1 MIDKQPD
8 AAEQIL
14 KLKVENNPKSPNYL
28 LQLAAHYAL
37 PTVNRRADM
46 DAVMRKLTDEKEF
59 PSGHLLAGDF
69 YLLRIREFE
78 LAKQQY
84 EAGIAAAPKDKAVY
98 QKRLVELYA
107 ATGKGAEAAQLVDA
121 LLKDNP
127 KDTDAIA
134 MHAALQLSSGKPDQ
148 VNQAA
153 IDLQSLVA
161 KNPNNH
167 LLRFN
172 YARALLAKGQLEPAR
187 LQLEDAIK
195 TRPDFVQA
203 RELLARIYLAKQ
215 DPAKALQAADEL
227 SATGQE
233 QPDRTSHA
241 LRGTAGPEG
250 KGQGSG
256 GTGSDH
262 PVVPAEPGCPLS
274 GRAAGFSG

>member
-1 MIDKQPD
+1 
-8 AAEQIL
+8 
-14 KLKVENNPKSPNYL
+14 
-28 LQLAAHYAL
+28 
-37 PTVNRRADM
+37 
-46 DAVMRKLTDEKEF
+46 MRKLTDEKEF

-69 YLLRIREFE
+69 YLLRLREFE

-84 EAGIAAAPKDKAVY
+84 EAGMAAAPKDKAVY

-107 ATGKGAEAAQLVDA
+107 NTGKSAEANQMVDA

-134 MHAALQLSSGKPDQ
+134 MHAALQLSSGKPEQ

-172 YARALLAKGQLEPAR
+172 YARALLAKNPAQIEPAR

-195 TRPDFVQA
+195 TRPDFVAA
-203 RELLARIYLAKQ
+203 RELLARIYLVKQ
-215 DPAKALQAADEL
+215 DATKALQVSDEL
-227 SATGQE
+227 LQLDKNNLTGHL
-233 QPDRTSHA
+233 TS
-241 LRGTAGPEG
+241 LRRAAGPEEQ
-250 KGQGSG
+250 GQGSG
-256 GTGSDH
+256 RTGSDH
-262 PVVPAEPGCPLS
+262 PVVPAEPGRPLS
-274 GRAAGFSG
+274 GRPAGFSG